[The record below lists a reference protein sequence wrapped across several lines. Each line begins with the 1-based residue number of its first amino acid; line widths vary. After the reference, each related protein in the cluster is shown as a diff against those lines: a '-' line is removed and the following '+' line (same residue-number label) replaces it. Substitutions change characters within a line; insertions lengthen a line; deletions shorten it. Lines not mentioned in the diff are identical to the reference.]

1 MPAGRP
7 RPHQSMKETA
17 KNVDALII
25 GGGPAGS
32 TMASLLARAGL
43 DVRVFERASFPRPH
57 VGESLL
63 PATLA
68 ILEEIGVLPAVAA
81 EGFTKKWGATMCW
94 GKSAEPWSWHFR
106 ETNHRYPHAYQVWR
120 PRFDEILLQHSEKCG
135 AVVEQGM
142 AVADVVFEG
151 ERATAAVL
159 EDGRRIAAKMIID
172 ASGQASLL
180 ANKLRLKIW
189 DSYFRNLAVYGYFRD
204 CEHLDSPDQG
214 NIFIESF
221 AEGWL
226 WKIPLAG
233 GLSSI
238 GAVVDRNVGA
248 KAVRE
253 AGLQGFLLSQIA
265 AAPRTA
271 AMVGN
276 RQPVEKPVAVRDW
289 SYAASKMVGP
299 GYVLIGDAACFVD
312 PLFSTGVHLAIS
324 AAHIGA
330 AYVVSALTD
339 AVIEGDAADAFER
352 LYRTQYQHFHE
363 LARLFYSANRS
374 VDALPESAWFWQ
386 TRRITGEQRPPREA
400 FLRAISGQSTAG
412 YERSVLSHGVLPE
425 DFAAA
430 MAAVAPKPVP
440 ENVDEACLAL
450 APGLELAKTA
460 VLGDGRF
467 ERGQVV
473 RGKNRVDLPLSPLV
487 AQLVG
492 SVSLGEA
499 RTVAQIVTEIATQNG
514 LPTERIHP
522 SLLQAT
528 RLLLSDGVFL
538 HTPKAS
544 DGAR

>member
-1 MPAGRP
+1 
-7 RPHQSMKETA
+7 MKDSATSA
-17 KNVDALII
+17 DAIVI

-43 DVRVFERASFPRPH
+43 HVRVFERATFPRPH

-81 EGFTKKWGATMCW
+81 EGFVKKWGATMCW
-94 GKSAEPWSWHFR
+94 GKDAEPWSWHFR
-106 ETNHRYPHAYQVWR
+106 ETNRRYPHAYQVWR
-120 PRFDEILLQHSEKCG
+120 PRFDQILLQHSQQCG

-142 AVADVVFEG
+142 AVADVLFEG
-151 ERATAAVL
+151 DRATAVVL
-159 EDGRRIAAKMIID
+159 QDGRRIDASMIVD
-172 ASGQASLL
+172 ASGQATLL
-180 ANKLRLKIW
+180 ANKLRLKAW

-204 CEHLDSPDQG
+204 CRHLDSPDHG
-214 NIFIESF
+214 NIFIESY
-221 AEGWL
+221 ANGWL

-238 GAVVDRNVGA
+238 GAVVDRDVGA

-253 AGLQGFLLSQIA
+253 AGLPAFLLRQIA

-271 AMVGN
+271 AMVGD
-276 RQPVEKPVAVRDW
+276 RRPIAKPVAVRDW
-289 SYAASKMVGP
+289 SYAALRMVGP

-330 AYVVSALTD
+330 AYVVSALAD
-339 AVIEGDAADAFER
+339 AAIGDEAADAFQR

-374 VDALPESAWFWQ
+374 VDALPESALFWR

-400 FLRAISGQSTAG
+400 FLRAISGQSAAG

-425 DFAAA
+425 DFASA

-440 ENVDEACLAL
+440 ENVDDACLAL
-450 APGLELAKTA
+450 APGLALVEAA
-460 VLGDGRF
+460 VLGAGRF
-467 ERGQVV
+467 ERGHVL
-473 RGKNRVDLPLSPLV
+473 RGNNRVDLPLSPLV

-492 SVSLGEA
+492 RVASGKAGTVADIVAEVAA
-499 RTVAQIVTEIATQNG
+499 RTG
-514 LPTERIHP
+514 LPAQRVRQP
-522 SLLQAT
+522 LLQAT

-538 HTPKAS
+538 PAAKVPN
-544 DGAR
+544 GVR